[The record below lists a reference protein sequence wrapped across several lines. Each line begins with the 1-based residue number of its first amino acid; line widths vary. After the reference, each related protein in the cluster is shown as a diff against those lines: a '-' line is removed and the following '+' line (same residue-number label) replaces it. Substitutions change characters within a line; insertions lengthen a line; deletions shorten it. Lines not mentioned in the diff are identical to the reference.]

1 MVSFTVEQLAERV
14 GGQVEGDPG
23 QAISGVGMVG
33 IAGPDELTFLL
44 NLRLGRR
51 IEACPPGAVLVP
63 PEFEGKPAGTSLIR
77 VPDPELAFATL
88 IGLFHPHVSPPSGVH
103 ETAVVDASATL
114 GAEISV
120 GPNTVIGRESVIGD
134 RVRIGP
140 NVVIEAGV
148 RIGDDSELG
157 PCSVVMRD
165 SVLGERVVLAS
176 GVRVGVDGFG
186 YARGPEGAVKIPQ
199 IGACRIENDVE
210 IGANSTIDCGA
221 IGDTVIGRGT
231 KIDNLVHIGHNVRIG
246 EHCMIVAQVGV
257 AGSVTVGD
265 GVQLGGQAGIGGHLV
280 IGPGAR
286 IGGQSGV
293 FGDVPAGATYSG
305 YPARPHRQSLRSY
318 AMLGK
323 LPSIVRRIEALENH
337 VGMEDE

>member
-1 MVSFTVEQLAERV
+1 MVFTVQQLADRV
-14 GGQVEGDPG
+14 EGQVEGDPG
-23 QAISGVGMVG
+23 REISGVGMIG
-33 IAGPDELTFLL
+33 IAGPLELTFLANPQLARHL
-44 NLRLGRR
+44 NS
-51 IEACPPGAVLVP
+51 CPPGAVLVP
-63 PEFEGKPAGTSLIR
+63 LAFDGTHDDISLIR
-77 VPDPELAFATL
+77 VQDPELAFANL
-88 IGLFHPHVSPPSGVH
+88 IVLFHPDEPCEEGVH
-103 ETAVVDASATL
+103 PTAVIDSSAVL
-114 GAEISV
+114 GEGTSV
-120 GPNTVIGRESVIGD
+120 GPHVFVGREVVIGD
-134 RVRIGP
+134 RVRLGP
-140 NVVIEAGV
+140 NVVVEAHV
-148 RIGDDSELG
+148 RIGDDCVLG
-157 PCSVVMRD
+157 PGSAVLRA
-165 SVLGERVVLAS
+165 SVLGNRVVLAS

-199 IGACRIENDVE
+199 VGGCRIEDDVE

-231 KIDNLVHIGHNVRIG
+231 KIDNLVQIGHNVRIG

-257 AGSVTVGD
+257 AGSATVGD

-323 LPSIVRRIEALENH
+323 LPSIVHRIEALENNA
-337 VGMEDE
+337 GLEDE